1 MKKYIYILTTLLLG
15 AVSCSV
21 DGPAIPDVNEKD
33 GKVEFIMKVTLPEPI
48 IVTKGAMDDQPV
60 IDNLYVAVFGGE
72 GYLND
77 YTRAVRC
84 DANGEN
90 LSQDWSGITNGMN
103 FYFKVTLTATQSL
116 RHVHVIANGPDQLD
130 FNTYENELM
139 QHLVTS
145 DDEGAYW
152 QYFELPNG
160 TVMADGETPS
170 AEAAAAF
177 SHIRLIRNFAKV
189 SVTVD
194 TDKVKNFTLTGFN
207 VYNTTTAGSVAIWDG
222 SKYVTGYENYS
233 TIEALSAD
241 YPPFVPEEAGY
252 NSAKPKTDETYDT
265 SDKFIYERPVG
276 AEDRPYIILR
286 GRYTGDMM
294 DTYYRLDFVTRD
306 GDYLP
311 IYRNFEYK
319 VILTSVAKSGV
330 TDPATAKASNANV
343 SSITETANL
352 SDLADG
358 VSRIYVMWLDQTYM
372 AAQNNVAFKYMYL
385 QDAANDTESTAA
397 TFSVISNS
405 EAGAAITPGA
415 GWNDGGTLGSD
426 GWRTVYFNVQ
436 APNVQ
441 GGAEK
446 TTTFRVTG
454 ETTDHQKLYR
464 NITIHVLPTQSFGT
478 ATVTS
483 AGAAIGSKVTVS
495 MSLPAGLPSS
505 IFPLQILFEDSNKNL
520 NPYGNDMP
528 VNVGPTIVGNGTG
541 TSYQF
546 NKSIS
551 WTEYMDNT
559 TKVFAFEF
567 KRIKTGATTLYYSN
581 QYFNK
586 GNTTIGAN

>member
-48 IVTKGAMDDQPV
+48 IVTKGAMADQPV

-130 FNTYENELM
+130 FNTYENQLM

-145 DDEGAYW
+145 GNLGAYW
-152 QYFELPNG
+152 QYFELPKG
-160 TVMADGETPS
+160 TVKADGETPS
-170 AEAAAAF
+170 DEAAAAF
-177 SHIRLIRNFAKV
+177 SNIKLIRNFAKV
-189 SVTVD
+189 SLTVD
-194 TDKVKNFTLTGFN
+194 TDKVKNFTLTGYN

-233 TIEALSAD
+233 TIAALSAV
-241 YPPFVPEEAGY
+241 YPTFVPEEVGY
-252 NSAKPKTDETYDT
+252 NSAAPTTTDTYDT
-265 SDKFIYERPVG
+265 SDKYIYERPVG
-276 AEDRPYIILR
+276 TDDRPYIILR
-286 GRYTGDMM
+286 GRYTGDPM

-385 QDAANDTESTAA
+385 RDAANDTQSTAA
-397 TFSVISNS
+397 TFSPDLQK
-405 EAGAAITPGA
+405 GAICA
-415 GWNDGGTLGSD
+415 
-426 GWRTVYFNVQ
+426 
-436 APNVQ
+436 
-441 GGAEK
+441 
-446 TTTFRVTG
+446 
-454 ETTDHQKLYR
+454 
-464 NITIHVLPTQSFGT
+464 
-478 ATVTS
+478 
-483 AGAAIGSKVTVS
+483 
-495 MSLPAGLPSS
+495 SS
-505 IFPLQILFEDSNKNL
+505 
-520 NPYGNDMP
+520 
-528 VNVGPTIVGNGTG
+528 T
-541 TSYQF
+541 
-546 NKSIS
+546 
-551 WTEYMDNT
+551 
-559 TKVFAFEF
+559 
-567 KRIKTGATTLYYSN
+567 
-581 QYFNK
+581 
-586 GNTTIGAN
+586 

>member
-48 IVTKGAMDDQPV
+48 IVTKGAMADQPV
-60 IDNLYVAVFGGE
+60 IDNLYVAVFGTE

-84 DANGEN
+84 DVNGEN
-90 LSQDWSGITNGMN
+90 LSQDWSGITNGMA

-116 RHVHVIANGPDQLD
+116 RHVHVIANGPDQMD
-130 FNTYENELM
+130 FNTYENQLM

-145 DDEGAYW
+145 GNLGAYW
-152 QYFELPNG
+152 QYFELPKG
-160 TVMADGETPS
+160 TVKADGETPS
-170 AEAAAAF
+170 DEATAAF
-177 SHIRLIRNFAKV
+177 SNIKLIRNFAKV
-189 SVTVD
+189 SLTVD
-194 TDKVKNFTLTGFN
+194 TDKVKNFTLTGYN

-233 TIEALSAD
+233 TIAALSAV

-252 NSAKPKTDETYDT
+252 NSAEPTTTETYDT
-265 SDKFIYERPVG
+265 SDKYIYERPVG
-276 AEDRPYIILR
+276 ADDRPYIILR
-286 GRYTGDMM
+286 GRYGNDMM

-311 IYRNFEYK
+311 IFRNFEYK

-330 TDPATAKASNANV
+330 TDPATAKASNSNV

-352 SDLADG
+352 SDLSDG

-385 QDAANDTESTAA
+385 QDAANDTQSTAA

-405 EAGAAITPGA
+405 EAGAAITPGT
-415 GWNDGGTLGSD
+415 GWDNGGTLGSD

-436 APNVQ
+436 APNAQ

-483 AGAAIGSKVTVS
+483 AGASIGSKVTVS

-528 VNVGPTIVGNGTG
+528 VNVGPTIVTGRSG

-551 WTEYMDNT
+551 WSEYRDNT
-559 TKVFAFEF
+559 SKVFAFEF
-567 KRIKTGATTLYYSN
+567 KRIKTGATALYYSN

-586 GNTTIGAN
+586 GNTNIGAN